1 MHTNTHIITN
11 GLDLGE
17 DRQGKG
23 RYFTSKFLEP
33 GLAKYDEPIGT
44 ILLDKETIDKFITS
58 FKGCPVIIDHKD
70 ITDETAKDER
80 VGVVSNVW
88 YNAEDGWYYC
98 DGVIFD
104 KNAQDLITH
113 AGYTVSCAYS
123 FNTNNMSG
131 TWHNN
136 PYDGKVVSGDFLHLA
151 LVPVPRYEDATIALN
166 SKKDEQP
173 RNPSDIVDWIT
184 IKGNHLPIRKGET
197 KEDVISRFIDQRE
210 QTHISNQ
217 IDVLTESIERENK
230 KLETLKQTND
240 KQGVEQKIQKIQD
253 LQKRLNDLK
262 NKQKDI
268 PQERKLSNE
277 DLESLTQYKKSI
289 EFEKENKK
297 LERQLN
303 IEKQKENEKRRK
315 MQEEAQLTEK
325 YGEMK
330 QYVDAFENAEK
341 IQGGGY
347 AGYSMS
353 NRAEK
358 AYIKGFV
365 PISKLTKKQQNIAS
379 ELGAKE
385 WHHSS
390 KYANRVDFYD
400 KNLIEMI
407 EKKASDSDLENYL
420 EIENEYNTSAWHNYD
435 KEDLIKW
442 KELRDK
448 YKVYNSINIDELDAR
463 KEKGEDMKLN
473 QLWQLFNK
481 KEAINKKGE
490 NEMAEKVDKRKLIDE
505 IGGIL
510 KGKVDDELIRTI
522 IKKAEEIG
530 YEDSEKSADNK
541 AKNEADEDEKKEEK
555 ADNKCAKN
563 EGDEDKKEDKEE
575 KAENEGE
582 KEDEADNE
590 DEDEEKLEEM
600 KKAYNSSNVQV
611 KSLYVP
617 QSERLALG
625 KQLF

>member
-1 MHTNTHIITN
+1 MKYDTIGLKGAMTMHTNTHIITN

-58 FKGCPVIIDHKD
+58 FKGCPVIIDHKE
-70 ITDETAKDER
+70 ITDDTAKDER

-88 YNAEDGWYYC
+88 YNADDGWYYC

-104 KNAQDLITH
+104 KNAWDLITN

-123 FNTNNMSG
+123 FNTDNMSG

-166 SKKDEQP
+166 
-173 RNPSDIVDWIT
+173 
-184 IKGNHLPIRKGET
+184 G
-197 KEDVISRFIDQRE
+197 
-210 QTHISNQ
+210 
-217 IDVLTESIERENK
+217 
-230 KLETLKQTND
+230 
-240 KQGVEQKIQKIQD
+240 
-253 LQKRLNDLK
+253 K
-262 NKQKDI
+262 N
-268 PQERKLSNE
+268 
-277 DLESLTQYKKSI
+277 
-289 EFEKENKK
+289 
-297 LERQLN
+297 
-303 IEKQKENEKRRK
+303 
-315 MQEEAQLTEK
+315 
-325 YGEMK
+325 
-330 QYVDAFENAEK
+330 NAE
-341 IQGGGY
+341 
-347 AGYSMS
+347 
-353 NRAEK
+353 ND
-358 AYIKGFV
+358 V
-365 PISKLTKKQQNIAS
+365 
-379 ELGAKE
+379 
-385 WHHSS
+385 
-390 KYANRVDFYD
+390 
-400 KNLIEMI
+400 NL
-407 EKKASDSDLENYL
+407 
-420 EIENEYNTSAWHNYD
+420 
-435 KEDLIKW
+435 
-442 KELRDK
+442 
-448 YKVYNSINIDELDAR
+448 DEPDAR
-463 KEKGEDMKLN
+463 EEKDEDMKLN

-541 AKNEADEDEKKEEK
+541 AKNEADEEEKKEEK

-575 KAENEGE
+575 KAENEGD
-582 KEDEADNE
+582 KKDEADNE
-590 DEDEEKLEEM
+590 DEDKMEEMKKAENSMGAM
-600 KKAYNSSNVQV
+600 KKAYNSLNVQV

>member
-104 KNAQDLITH
+104 KNAQDLITN

-123 FNTNNMSG
+123 FNTDNMSG

-173 RNPSDIVDWIT
+173 RNPDGTFAEILDAEME
-184 IKGNHLPIRKGET
+184 KYKKPEP
-197 KEDVISRFIDQRE
+197 DVEPEKKPEMTPEEFSKRAAHERAMFE
-210 QTHISNQ
+210 
-217 IDVLTESIERENK
+217 IEHGV
-230 KLETLKQTND
+230 KLEND
-240 KQGVEQKIQKIQD
+240 V
-253 LQKRLNDLK
+253 
-262 NKQKDI
+262 
-268 PQERKLSNE
+268 
-277 DLESLTQYKKSI
+277 
-289 EFEKENKK
+289 
-297 LERQLN
+297 
-303 IEKQKENEKRRK
+303 
-315 MQEEAQLTEK
+315 
-325 YGEMK
+325 
-330 QYVDAFENAEK
+330 
-341 IQGGGY
+341 
-347 AGYSMS
+347 
-353 NRAEK
+353 
-358 AYIKGFV
+358 
-365 PISKLTKKQQNIAS
+365 
-379 ELGAKE
+379 
-385 WHHSS
+385 
-390 KYANRVDFYD
+390 
-400 KNLIEMI
+400 NL
-407 EKKASDSDLENYL
+407 
-420 EIENEYNTSAWHNYD
+420 
-435 KEDLIKW
+435 
-442 KELRDK
+442 
-448 YKVYNSINIDELDAR
+448 DEPDAR
-463 KEKGEDMKLN
+463 EEKDEDMKLN

-582 KEDEADNE
+582 KKDEADNE
-590 DEDEEKLEEM
+590 DEDEEKIEEMKKAENSMKAM